1 MILSFSEYAEQ
12 RTKNESSMGGPY
24 VDGQS
29 PSPTIGR
36 NTGRGFGPH
45 PATSTPQSQPRQFNL
60 KPTVGANDR
69 DESMEARDHQL
80 ASISTLINNVQ
91 GITQAIDSN
100 NLPFAKKKLERMA
113 FELKQL
119 RYSMNAENEIQRSA
133 LHSRLQS
140 QN

>member
-1 MILSFSEYAEQ
+1 
-12 RTKNESSMGGPY
+12 
-24 VDGQS
+24 
-29 PSPTIGR
+29 
-36 NTGRGFGPH
+36 
-45 PATSTPQSQPRQFNL
+45 
-60 KPTVGANDR
+60 
-69 DESMEARDHQL
+69 MEARDHQL